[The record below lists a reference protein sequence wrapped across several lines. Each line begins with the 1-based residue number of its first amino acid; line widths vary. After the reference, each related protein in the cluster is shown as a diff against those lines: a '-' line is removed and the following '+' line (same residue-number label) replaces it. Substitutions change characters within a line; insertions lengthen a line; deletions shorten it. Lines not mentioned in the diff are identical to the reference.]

1 MGLKD
6 PPFESARINESTWV
20 MSTNYFMIKGQMRG
34 AHANFPESICLC
46 VSLVDGYAK
55 GPTLIKSVL
64 FQDGC
69 KQGFV
74 CAVADEFRAVDC
86 SDAAPGQQIM
96 GFG

>member
-1 MGLKD
+1 MLISLSQ
-6 PPFESARINESTWV
+6 FVS
-20 MSTNYFMIKGQMRG
+20 
-34 AHANFPESICLC
+34 C
-46 VSLVDGYAK
+46 VCVVDGYAK

-74 CAVADEFRAVDC
+74 CAVTDEFCTVVPPVCDDC
-86 SDAAPGQQIM
+86 SYAVLGQQIM